1 MKLLVAALVLM
12 VAISMAAG
20 QSAAPSQSTTSEW
33 FRIKYEKK
41 ISSRDAKTAGAL
53 LDTTA
58 SAMSARLHVPLRRKF
73 DVQLYSSSD
82 RLKREFRTAFFE
94 DGFFRGN
101 KIYLANPKV
110 TIDDS
115 SANDAVSRVVARAI
129 LSQVRQCPAWLA
141 EAYSFYAG
149 NALGRF
155 SQPSRTNLLTFHD
168 LSEDFARAEG
178 ALDRKE
184 INAKLAA
191 TMSFLVDRYGAS
203 KVEKVFS
210 EFTDDASVE
219 QVFETTFGEKISTIE
234 QEWVKA
240 LAPQGK

>member
-12 VAISMAAG
+12 VSVAAG
-20 QSAAPSQSTTSEW
+20 QSAAPSKSLTSEW

-41 ISSRDAKTAGAL
+41 ISTRDAKAAAAL

-58 SAMSARLHVPLRRKF
+58 SALSARLHVALRRKF
-73 DVQLYSSSD
+73 DVQIYSSSD
-82 RLKREFRTAFFE
+82 RLKREFRTGFFD
-94 DGFFRGN
+94 DGFYRGG
-101 KIYLANPKV
+101 KIYLVNPKA
-110 TIDDS
+110 TNNDTS
-115 SANDAVSRVVARAI
+115 SIDAVSRVVSRSI
-129 LSQVRQCPAWLA
+129 LSQVQQCPAWLA
-141 EAYSFYAG
+141 EAYSFYVG

-191 TMSFLVDRYGAS
+191 TMSFLVDRYGES
-203 KVEKVFS
+203 KVEKVFA
-210 EFTDDASVE
+210 EFKGDTSVE
-219 QVFETTFGEKISTIE
+219 QVFESTFGEKISTIE

-240 LAPQGK
+240 LAPQGR